1 MLRTPRN
8 PRWWCKSALD
18 RAGFPHTMR
27 RVYTLRRKFQLKNN
41 NLRFDRNKCPI
52 GFLLFLKHTRHL
64 RRLRILR
71 SLCLSCRPEL
81 DPVDFLRT
89 MHRVYTR
96 HHRFRLKNNN
106 LQFDRNKCPIES
118 RPILKRMCR
127 FRTLRIPRNPRWW
140 SRSAL
145 DRAGFL
151 RTMRPAYTRH
161 RKFLLKNNNLQFDR
175 NKCPIE
181 SQPILIHTCHFRR
194 LHTPRNPRW
203 LCRSA
208 LDRAGFLRRTRRAY
222 TRSRKFRLKN
232 SNLQFDRNKCP
243 IESQPILK
251 RTCRFRTLR
260 TLHNPRWLYR
270 SGMASEG
277 FRLHLLRHRY
287 YHRRHRPQAQF
298 LRQQSKPLRYRCLFS
313 RRCLNL
319 PRLEHKSPKII
330 HRLVCKIDQ
339 PLNRWSARTCLL
351 CKHCLTG
358 FLNY

>member
-8 PRWWCKSALD
+8 PHWWCKSALD

-151 RTMRPAYTRH
+151 RTMRPAYTQR
-161 RKFLLKNNNLQFDR
+161 RKFRLKNNNLRFHR
-175 NKCPIE
+175 NKCPIGF
-181 SQPILIHTCHFRR
+181 LLFLKHTRHFRR
-194 LHTPRNPRW
+194 LHTPRNP
-203 LCRSA
+203 
-208 LDRAGFLRRTRRAY
+208 
-222 TRSRKFRLKN
+222 
-232 SNLQFDRNKCP
+232 
-243 IESQPILK
+243 
-251 RTCRFRTLR
+251 
-260 TLHNPRWLYR
+260 HWLYR

-287 YHRRHRPQAQF
+287 YHRRHHRRHRPQAQF
-298 LRQQSKPLRYRCLFS
+298 LRQQSKPLRYRCRFYP
-313 RRCLNL
+313 RCLNL

-339 PLNRWSARTCLL
+339 PLNRWSARTRL
-351 CKHCLTG
+351 
-358 FLNY
+358 